1 MDPLSDILT
10 NLDLRGI
17 LYFAAEFNPPWG
29 ARVPAFENVVRFH
42 LVIRGQAFVGLEGS
56 GERIALSP
64 GDFALIPF
72 GAAHELA
79 DSANGK
85 TFALDRVLEDAGY
98 DGSGRLVFGVTDR
111 ALQSRLLCGHFTF
124 DHRSP
129 ARLFLNALPP
139 VILVRQQETALA
151 AWLDSTVQ
159 MLADE
164 EAAPK
169 PGRDAILRRVAELLF
184 VQAMRHHLNEAKL
197 PSGILRGL
205 ADPQIARALAAIHS
219 EPQADWGLET
229 LASLAGLSRTVFAER
244 FRTAVGETPAA
255 YVTAWRLEKAR
266 SLLLDG
272 NHTVDDV
279 ASSVGYASTPAFTRA
294 FSSRFGEP
302 PGAIRRAAR
311 N

>member
-169 PGRDAILRRVAELLF
+169 PGRDAILRRVTELLF

-197 PSGILRGL
+197 PSGTPRRLANPQHRAGPRRNSLRAAGRL
-205 ADPQIARALAAIHS
+205 GARNPGVSGGIIPHRICRALPHRGWRNTGGI
-219 EPQADWGLET
+219 
-229 LASLAGLSRTVFAER
+229 RNR
-244 FRTAVGETPAA
+244 MAVGEGTKPA
-255 YVTAWRLEKAR
+255 
-266 SLLLDG
+266 
-272 NHTVDDV
+272 
-279 ASSVGYASTPAFTRA
+279 
-294 FSSRFGEP
+294 
-302 PGAIRRAAR
+302 PGWKPHS
-311 N
+311 